1 MEKYK
6 RRHTTTRTCA
16 WCGKEFEAATIRT
29 VCCSEPCRRRWNHS
43 KRHPDWYRKT
53 GERECQ
59 VCGKIFEPLSYRA
72 VYCSRRCKDKERP
85 GRAERQRELYA
96 AKRIGYKSRS
106 QIMREA
112 QERQAERDKQK
123 EKELAERYAVAHY
136 CVQCGREFHT
146 LQPNQKTC
154 SKECSRAQ
162 RNRRNDKRIN
172 QQNIVDRN
180 ITLAT
185 LYRRDKGV
193 CHICGMP
200 CDYND
205 FEIRNGNKVVLDLY
219 PTIDHVIPL
228 ARGGLH
234 EWGNVKLAH
243 KRCNS
248 IKSANA
254 DDKAVTE
261 YCRNAGTKER
271 KPPKDQRKKTIQMDR
286 DGNLVAVYESTA
298 EAEKKTGIK
307 QRGIQKCA
315 RGKAKTWGGFRWAY
329 L

>member
-6 RRHTTTRTCA
+6 RRHTTTRVCA

-29 VCCSEPCRRRWNHS
+29 ACCSEPCRRRW
-43 KRHPDWYRKT
+43 KRSGRNPDWYKKK
-53 GERECQ
+53 GERECPI
-59 VCGKIFEPLSYRA
+59 CGKVFEPLSYRA
-72 VYCSRRCKDKERP
+72 VYCSRRCKDRDREKERK
-85 GRAERQRELYA
+85 RYA
-96 AKRIGYKSRS
+96 AKRIDYKSRS

-112 QERQAERDKQK
+112 EERKAERQEQKQ
-123 EKELAERYAVAHY
+123 KELAERYAVARY

-154 SKECSRAQ
+154 SKECSKARQ
-162 RNRRNDKRIN
+162 NRRNDKRIN

-185 LYRRDKGV
+185 LYWRDKGV

-205 FEIRNGNKVVLDLY
+205 FEIRNGRKVTLDLY

-234 EWGNVKLAH
+234 EWENVKLAH
-243 KRCNS
+243 RRCNS

-254 DDKAVTE
+254 DDKAVKE

-271 KPPKDQRKKTIQMDR
+271 KPPKDPRKKTVQMDR
-286 DGNLVAVYESTA
+286 DGNIVAVYKSTA
-298 EAEKKTGIK
+298 EAERKTGLSSKKISDA
-307 QRGIQKCA
+307 A
-315 RGKAKTWGGFRWAY
+315 RGYRKTAYGFRWVY
-329 L
+329 I